1 MGLASLLRTRSY
13 KAAWSHDFVAITEIP
28 EWPEL
33 QTNEEWRGIMARA
46 RHDHDE
52 MSQAE
57 LARLVGVE
65 MAEDAPSQVTI
76 SKIEGGQITSSR
88 YIKAICAVL
97 GIPLPQH
104 FVDENDRAW
113 SQLGHFLRARD
124 PEAYKLELARLE
136 LQAKRLRESKAN
148 PESPTEDADRRK

>member
-1 MGLASLLRTRSY
+1 MKLARGLRTRSY
-13 KAAWSHDFVAITEIP
+13 KAAWSHDFVASTEIP

-46 RHDHDE
+46 RAAHND

-57 LARLVGVE
+57 LARRVGAE
-65 MAEDAPSQVTI
+65 MGEDAPSQAAI
-76 SKIEGGQITSSR
+76 SKIEDGKVTSSR
-88 YIKAICAVL
+88 YIKAICVVL
-97 GIPLPQH
+97 AIPLPQH

-136 LQAKRLRESKAN
+136 LQAKRLREANSN
-148 PESPTEDADRRK
+148 PEQTPDSPDRRK